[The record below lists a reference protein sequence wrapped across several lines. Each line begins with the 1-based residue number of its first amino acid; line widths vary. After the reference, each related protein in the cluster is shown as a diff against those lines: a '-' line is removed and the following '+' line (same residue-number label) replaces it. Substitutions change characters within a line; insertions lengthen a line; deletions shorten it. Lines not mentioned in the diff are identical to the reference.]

1 MKTFI
6 GGIGCFWDEKK
17 YEGINGIISTEC
29 GYCGGNQPNVTYKAV
44 CGGDT
49 GHIEVVKVEFDEN
62 ILSYEDMVRLFFK
75 LHDSTQKNRQGA
87 YVGIQY
93 RSEIFY
99 KNEDEKNIAEKVL
112 RETNEK
118 LDGKVT
124 TKVSK
129 EKNYC
134 KAEGYHQKYEKNK
147 SLKFG

>member
-29 GYCGGNQPNVTYKAV
+29 GYCGGNQPNVSYKAV

-99 KNEDEKNIAEKVL
+99 KNEDERNIAEKVL

>member
-29 GYCGGNQPNVTYKAV
+29 GYCGGSQPNVTYKAV

-99 KNEDEKNIAEKVL
+99 KNEDERNIAEKVL